1 MFLSWRASRPRLREA
16 RNARDNRLEIV
27 KALSHGQITRRD
39 LLRWGIF
46 TGAGLLAAKNG
57 LSPFAQSAFGAVP
70 TGTPPSP
77 IPPDL
82 KFTMP
87 MPRLADQPRLPLSPS
102 RIFDPIT
109 GREETDYTFLDPASK
124 RPLPDLPSKRTSYH
138 SHFNDPALRSR
149 FTNPVTGLGP
159 IEGRPPLRGEGDFF
173 AHQRWDEFSPQVGY
187 LLSVGQVKPNS
198 TFHPGLPAQ
207 DANSIWSFGARVG
220 TDRISSTGP
229 DTGKPA
235 GYYGHQTGG
244 LVPPLL
250 KIRYNEPV
258 LCRIHNDLP
267 VDRTLNAG
275 FGRNEIATHC
285 HNGHNG
291 AESNGAANAF
301 HFPGTFYDYH
311 WSTALARHDW
321 RGYSQPMDAGFKP
334 DRATTPDG
342 KGGLEPVQGDFREY
356 QGTMWFHDHRF
367 FFTAENVYKGNFGMI
382 NMYSGSDRGN
392 EEIND
397 GVNLMLPSGTGLDW
411 GNTDYDVNLAI
422 SNPAFDQHG
431 QLFFDIFDT
440 DGFLGDVLAVN
451 SAYYPFME
459 VHARRYRF
467 RLLNASV
474 SRFIKLAVVDQAGRP
489 FPFHFIANDG
499 NFVVKPILIP
509 DGILDEQGSAE
520 RYDIVIDFA
529 KAKARGATRLY
540 LVNLLQ
546 QTNGRKPDGAVSIR
560 QAMTG
565 VETDPAVGPFLEF
578 RIGNMAPDK
587 SADFFDPAWGTLG
600 SKVLTEQ
607 VPVQAAV
614 RERTIEFVRSRG
626 DSRNTP
632 DGRCIPDCADI
643 ENFPWAIKIN
653 GQAAHSLNANRISAL
668 IPKSGEVEKWTLVNG
683 GSGDHPIHL
692 HLEEAITLDRGG
704 ALIPQTEKLVRKD
717 VWRLRPS
724 GRVSFQVR
732 FGEFGGAY
740 SLSCDNAVHGDFAM
754 LLRYQLLSGP
764 ASGDPQK
771 SITPTPIPSESG
783 VSWKTPE
790 ILPEG
795 NPV

>member
-1 MFLSWRASRPRLREA
+1 
-16 RNARDNRLEIV
+16 
-27 KALSHGQITRRD
+27 
-39 LLRWGIF
+39 
-46 TGAGLLAAKNG
+46 
-57 LSPFAQSAFGAVP
+57 
-70 TGTPPSP
+70 
-77 IPPDL
+77 
-82 KFTMP
+82 
-87 MPRLADQPRLPLSPS
+87 
-102 RIFDPIT
+102 
-109 GREETDYTFLDPASK
+109 
-124 RPLPDLPSKRTSYH
+124 
-138 SHFNDPALRSR
+138 
-149 FTNPVTGLGP
+149 
-159 IEGRPPLRGEGDFF
+159 
-173 AHQRWDEFSPQVGY
+173 
-187 LLSVGQVKPNS
+187 
-198 TFHPGLPAQ
+198 
-207 DANSIWSFGARVG
+207 
-220 TDRISSTGP
+220 
-229 DTGKPA
+229 
-235 GYYGHQTGG
+235 
-244 LVPPLL
+244 
-250 KIRYNEPV
+250 
-258 LCRIHNDLP
+258 
-267 VDRTLNAG
+267 
-275 FGRNEIATHC
+275 
-285 HNGHNG
+285 
-291 AESNGAANAF
+291 
-301 HFPGTFYDYH
+301 
-311 WSTALARHDW
+311 
-321 RGYSQPMDAGFKP
+321 
-334 DRATTPDG
+334 
-342 KGGLEPVQGDFREY
+342 
-356 QGTMWFHDHRF
+356 
-367 FFTAENVYKGNFGMI
+367 
-382 NMYSGSDRGN
+382 
-392 EEIND
+392 
-397 GVNLMLPSGTGLDW
+397 
-411 GNTDYDVNLAI
+411 
-422 SNPAFDQHG
+422 
-431 QLFFDIFDT
+431 
-440 DGFLGDVLAVN
+440 
-451 SAYYPFME
+451 ME
-459 VHARRYRF
+459 VAARRYRF

-529 KAKARGATRLY
+529 KAKARGAARLY

-565 VETDPAVGPFLEF
+565 VEADPAVGPFLEF
-578 RIGNMAPDK
+578 RIGNTAPDK

-607 VPVQAAV
+607 VPMQAAV

-668 IPKSGEVEKWTLVNG
+668 IPKSGEVEKWTLVGG

-692 HLEEAITLDRGG
+692 HFEEAITLDRGG

-771 SITPTPIPSESG
+771 SITPTPIPSENG